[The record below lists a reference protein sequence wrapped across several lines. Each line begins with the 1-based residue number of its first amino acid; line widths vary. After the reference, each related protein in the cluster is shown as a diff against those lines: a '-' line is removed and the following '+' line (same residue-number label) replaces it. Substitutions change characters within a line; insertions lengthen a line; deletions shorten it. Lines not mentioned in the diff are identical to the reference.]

1 MKEAEEIKLV
11 GESERGARAERLMK
25 DEMLQE
31 AFNKV
36 EDGIVQKW
44 KESPIRDAEG
54 QATLRLLHKCLN
66 DVRGYIKEVAETGKL
81 ANVQLDNERTLRE
94 RAKSAVREFRR

>member
-11 GESERGARAERLMK
+11 GESERGARAERLLN
-25 DEMLQE
+25 DDMLQE
-31 AFNKV
+31 AFLKV

-44 KESPIRDAEG
+44 KESPIRDVEG
-54 QATLRLLHKCLN
+54 QTTLRLLHKCLN

-81 ANVQLDNERTLRE
+81 ANVQLDHERSLKE
-94 RAKSAVREFRR
+94 RAKSAMRAFR